1 VVETTIG
8 PERIDTVAD
17 LEPGDAGVFSFWAG
31 QERIAE
37 KEERRWIERSQKIV
51 KRYRDE
57 RPVNDQS
64 NHKLNILWSNIQTLK
79 PTLYS
84 RTPKPDVQRRYLDQ
98 DDTGRYAA
106 QVLERALSYTLQE
119 FSFDDVMEAVVEDR
133 LLAGRGTCRVLYIP
147 HYADEPN
154 PAKFPD
160 DEDYDKAEAEDV
172 SIASEGDEDE
182 PRTPTWE
189 ETELVYVFW
198 QDYREGPA
206 RTWREVPWTRYR
218 AYMTRDELI
227 KRFGSKIG
235 KQVNLDYV
243 PQGVQERPDREKE
256 PPDIFKK
263 AQVHEYWDRSKRE
276 VIWIAPGTPDLV
288 LDKLPDPLGLPD
300 FFPSPPPLLAT
311 TTNDKRIPVPD
322 FAEYQDQAH
331 ELDTLTMRIDRLTR
345 ALKISG
351 VYPGE
356 NKQVLQQLID
366 EGTENRLIPVLD
378 WPNWMDKGGLG
389 QFIQFMP
396 LKEIAETLVQLY
408 TARDKTK
415 ELLYELTGISDI
427 LRGETEP
434 DETLGAQRLK
444 SVFATRRIQ
453 PQQHKTATFATNAIR
468 LLAAVIAE
476 QFSPATLSA
485 MTNMPAL
492 KPVPK
497 LPPEPPLALPE
508 PPQAPQAPPGG
519 NVVPMQPGAPGQP
532 PGAPG
537 MPPAPQMVPNP
548 AHAAWQQ
555 AQQAMQAVMAAN
567 AAEQKKFDD
576 AYALIRKDGIK
587 GFRLDVEADST
598 IAPDEQAE
606 QASRTEFL
614 QQMIPLLEQVIP
626 IAQGNPPLAALAK
639 EITLFAVR
647 GFRVGRQLEEA
658 FEKAFDAV
666 ATMPPVPP
674 KGAAAAHPPPNP
686 QLEAAKVAADVHDT
700 QTTAATAQ
708 AATAQ
713 KAQQA
718 QLQFQASQQRDA
730 VQERNDQAKLA
741 LSAAE
746 LHQRG
751 VLESAKVASMAA
763 RGAQGLT

>member
-1 VVETTIG
+1 M
-8 PERIDTVAD
+8 
-17 LEPGDAGVFSFWAG
+17 G

-37 KEERRWIERSQKIV
+37 KEERKWIERSQKIV

-64 NHKLNILWSNIQTLK
+64 THRFNILWSNVQTLI
-79 PTLYS
+79 PTLYA

-106 QVLERALSYTLQE
+106 EVLERALAYTLQAFE
-119 FSFDDVMEAVVEDR
+119 FDDVMSAVVEDR
-133 LLAGRGTCRVLYIP
+133 LLPGRGTCRVLYIP
-147 HYADEPN
+147 HYADEPE
-154 PAKFPD
+154 PAKFVD
-160 DEDYDKAEAEDV
+160 DEDFDKAEAADV
-172 SIASEGDEDE
+172 SIASEGDKPS
-182 PRTPTWE
+182 PRVPEWE

-198 QDYREGPA
+198 LDYREGPA
-206 RTWREVPWTRYR
+206 RTWREVPWVRFR
-218 AYMTRDELI
+218 AYMTRAELI
-227 KRFGSKIG
+227 KRFGKKIG
-235 KQVNLDYV
+235 QQVNLDYV

-263 AQVHEYWDRSKRE
+263 AQVHEYWDRSKKR
-276 VIWIAPGTPDLV
+276 VIWIAPGTPDLI
-288 LDKLPDPLGLPD
+288 LDELDDPLGLPN
-300 FFPSPPPLLAT
+300 FFPNPPPLLAT

-366 EGTENRLIPVLD
+366 EGTENRLIPVND
-378 WPNWMDKGGLG
+378 WPGWMDKGGLG

-434 DETLGAQRLK
+434 TETLGAQRLK

-453 PQQHKTATFATNAIR
+453 PQQSKTAKFARNAIR

-476 QFSPATLSA
+476 QFSASTIST
-485 MTNMPAL
+485 MTNMPQL
-492 KPVPK
+492 QPVPK
-497 LPPEPPLALPE
+497 LPPEPPALIPA
-508 PPQAPQAPPGG
+508 PPQAARPPMPGSPPVPPS
-519 NVVPMQPGAPGQP
+519 NVVPMAGPGGP
-532 PGAPG
+532 PQPG
-537 MPPAPQMVPNP
+537 MPPVPQPPAMVPNP
-548 AHAAWQQ
+548 AHALWQQTQQ
-555 AQQAMQAVMAAN
+555 AQQAVVSAN
-567 AAEQKKFDD
+567 TVAQKKFDD

-647 GFRVGRQLEEA
+647 GFKVGRQLEEA
-658 FEKAFDAV
+658 FETAFDAV
-666 ATMPPVPP
+666 AKMPPVPP

-730 VQERNDQAKLA
+730 VQEQNDQAKLVMD
-741 LSAAE
+741 AAE

-751 VLESAKVASMAA
+751 QLDAAKIAATAA
-763 RGAQGLT
+763 RGAAGLA